1 MYKIPDE
8 FRDLPEAD
16 RLRSA
21 QARFSAA
28 AEEGRRLTFENEE
41 RVRFIGE
48 QLRKAQNE
56 LKEAQKAFDLVTG
69 EPKPVGLTPAVV
81 DEIGKLFPAEQHE
94 AVKQI
99 IDKECGRTIP
109 FQRDAAAQELE
120 YIRLCVLRLS
130 KGNLSELRKWV
141 ILANIDQR
149 DVLLPAAPLM
159 KPQHHG

>member
-8 FRDLPEAD
+8 FRDLPEAA
-16 RLRSA
+16 RLREA
-21 QARFSAA
+21 QAQFAAA

-41 RVRFIGE
+41 RIRFVGE
-48 QLRKAQNE
+48 QLREAQNE

-69 EPKPVGLTPAVV
+69 EPKSAGLTRAVV
-81 DEIGKLFPAEQHE
+81 EEIGKLFSVEHQE

-99 IDKECGRTIP
+99 IDQECGRTIP
-109 FQRDAAAQELE
+109 FQREATAEELE

-141 ILANIDQR
+141 KMANIDQR
-149 DVLLPAAPLM
+149 DVILAAAALM
-159 KPQHHG
+159 KQ